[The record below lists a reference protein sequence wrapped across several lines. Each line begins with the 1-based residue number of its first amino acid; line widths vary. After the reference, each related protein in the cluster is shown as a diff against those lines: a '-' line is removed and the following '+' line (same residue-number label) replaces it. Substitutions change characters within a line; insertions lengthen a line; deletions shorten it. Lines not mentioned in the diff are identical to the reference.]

1 MSLSICRVLQGE
13 HREESQGNPHTRSHT
28 RTGDLEGGKSRAMT
42 AESSPGD
49 LHTGPGQS
57 GDGREVADQA
67 SVDSGRDV
75 ESARRWNCGV
85 GESRES

>member
-1 MSLSICRVLQGE
+1 
-13 HREESQGNPHTRSHT
+13 
-28 RTGDLEGGKSRAMT
+28 MT
-42 AESSPGD
+42 AGSSPGD

-57 GDGREVADQA
+57 GDGRKVADQA

-85 GESRES
+85 GEDGIRGVSELELAKSDLERVLESLGDN